1 MSKFHAGDEVI
12 VTEGVRCCVYDTTEK
27 MIGMIGS
34 IVHISSAD
42 ESSKFGIYKLSEDRG
57 IYNWCDRCF
66 ELYIDENETS
76 ISDEEFDEILG
87 SLLLGGDSDEV

>member
-12 VTEGVRCCVYDTTEK
+12 ITEGVRSCVYNATES

-34 IVHISSAD
+34 VVHISGAI
-42 ESSKFGIYKLSEDRG
+42 ESDQLGFYKLSEDRG
-57 IYNWCDRCF
+57 VHNWCDKCF
-66 ELYIDENETS
+66 ELYIDENEIP